1 MDPFG
6 IGLIVVAVVIFS
18 VIIGGWIAQSQNPP
32 SVTPGTN
39 NPDADCS
46 QRCADLQA
54 RHSER
59 CIAEADERNAEARAS
74 SLSDQRNGFLAAA
87 AIATG
92 MAIAALF
99 IPFIGGAIAAGFFA
113 AAAALAVLA
122 LALEGAVI
130 AAENDRASKAA
141 IARTCRIREAEAR
154 QLLIDNCP
162 KEAAGCIAL
171 LSPC

>member
-6 IGLIVVAVVIFS
+6 IGLIVAAVVIF
-18 VIIGGWIAQSQNPP
+18 IIIVGGLIAQSQNPP

-39 NPDADCS
+39 NPDADCP

-59 CIAEADERNAEARAS
+59 CIAEADERNAEARVN
-74 SLSDQRNGFLAAA
+74 SLSDQRNGALIAA
-87 AIATG
+87 AIATASG
-92 MAIAALF
+92 FAALF
-99 IPFIGGAIAAGFFA
+99 SVVLALAAPGFFA
-113 AAAALAVLA
+113 AAIVFAALALGFT
-122 LALEGAVI
+122 GAVI
-130 AAENDRASKAA
+130 AAENDRATKAS
-141 IARTCRIREAEAR
+141 IARASRIGEAEAR

-171 LSPC
+171 LSSC